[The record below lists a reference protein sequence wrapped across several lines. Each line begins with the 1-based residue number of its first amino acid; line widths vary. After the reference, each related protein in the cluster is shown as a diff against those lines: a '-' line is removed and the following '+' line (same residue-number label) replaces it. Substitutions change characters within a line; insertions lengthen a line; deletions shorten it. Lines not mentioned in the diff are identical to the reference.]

1 MSAIDDMMAQFQIS
15 DEERRKIMIQNAL
28 LGLGAGLMSSG
39 KGKGSWLNSAGQGM
53 LLGAQMGQNAVQDAR
68 AAKVSDFKMREYME
82 GAQAKKA
89 AEEARAR
96 EAQQLAGIFSGQ
108 PDLSQMGPG
117 GPTPDNAQ
125 RVIPDR
131 AKQYL
136 KAADF
141 YASRGDMEKAAKAQ
155 AMAEEEFAA
164 TPQTVMRDGR
174 AVNVLVGKRGGVKEM
189 TGYDPT
195 PKFRE
200 VSTNDAR
207 HIVNEYNVPSGG
219 MSFAAGMSPYQTESL
234 GLEQEKFKYQK
245 NRDAQQGSGAAKPQ
259 LVNGQWVYPP
269 DAANPTGRAVT
280 PSGLSA
286 GAGDKL
292 TESQGTASL
301 YLGMMKT
308 ANDDMA
314 GAPRPGIG
322 DIALARGDVRYTPE
336 SVQNMFASP
345 EAQKYVQSSLQWTEA
360 MLRITT
366 GATAPPEE
374 IVRTSKTFFPQLGD
388 SQEVID
394 QKNKRREQMEKFVAI
409 KAGGGAAQVDAVL
422 GQGRPGG
429 RNVVRT
435 GTDKKTGRKVIQYS
449 DGTVA
454 YQ

>member
-82 GAQAKKA
+82 GTQAKKA
-89 AEEARAR
+89 AEEARAL
-96 EAQQLAGIFSGQ
+96 EAQELAGIFSGQ

-117 GPTPDNAQ
+117 GPTPENAQ

-155 AMAEEEFAA
+155 AMAEEEFAT
-164 TPQTVMRDGR
+164 TPQTVMRNGQ

-189 TGYDPT
+189 TGYEPP

-200 VSTNDAR
+200 VNRGGSIDLVND
-207 HIVNEYNVPSGG
+207 YNVPAEGT
-219 MSFAAGMSPYQTESL
+219 SFAATMNPYQTQSL
-234 GLEQEKFKYQK
+234 QLERDKFGYQK
-245 NRDAQQGSGAAKPQ
+245 NKDAQGGGAKPQ

-269 DAANPTGRAVT
+269 DDANPTGRAVT
-280 PSGLSA
+280 PSGLTA

-308 ANDDMA
+308 ANDEIS
-314 GAPRPGIG
+314 GAARPKIG
-322 DIALARGDVRYTPE
+322 DLALARGDVRYTPQF
-336 SVQNMFASP
+336 VQNLFASP

-394 QKNKRREQMEKFVAI
+394 QKDARRKQMEQFVAI
-409 KAGGGAAQVDAVL
+409 KAGGGAAQVDAVM
-422 GQGRPGG
+422 GQGKQGG
-429 RNVVRT
+429 RSVVRT